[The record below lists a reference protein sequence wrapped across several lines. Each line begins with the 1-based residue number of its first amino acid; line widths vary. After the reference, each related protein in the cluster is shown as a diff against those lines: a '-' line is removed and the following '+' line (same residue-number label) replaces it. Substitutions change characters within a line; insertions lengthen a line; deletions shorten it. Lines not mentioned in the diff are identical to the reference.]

1 MLKVYDPCTVLAI
14 GVFDSSGICEIDDDK
29 SATHPDFHTGEVRV
43 RLSTLETGKVYRN
56 RYPLILLTNNGVK
69 KMGEIEVAVK
79 FVRETST
86 LDFLHVHT
94 AFIFIHVEMWYWI
107 FSKMYFILKYIK
119 IIFFYFKK
127 IIFNINT

>member
-56 RYPLILLTNNGVK
+56 RYPLILW
-69 KMGEIEVAVK
+69 E
-79 FVRETST
+79 R
-86 LDFLHVHT
+86 
-94 AFIFIHVEMWYWI
+94 
-107 FSKMYFILKYIK
+107 LKWL
-119 IIFFYFKK
+119 
-127 IIFNINT
+127 